1 MRFFF
6 DLFPRP
12 TFPLGDW
19 IFLKRRVVIS
29 AKLHV
34 DCERRGEELKKQSEL
49 KNSQI
54 DD

>member
-12 TFPLGDW
+12 TFPLSDW

-34 DCERRGEELKKQSEL
+34 DERRGEELKKQSEL
-49 KNSQI
+49 KN
-54 DD
+54 